1 MKKRSHILTL
11 LLTAMLAAEPAQMVL
26 AETAGP
32 VTAAGDITSGDQ
44 TQGDTAPPN
53 QAQGNTDDSVVAPPK
68 VEPGWI
74 KVEKGYQWRLEDGTF
89 LKKSGWVT
97 LNGKK
102 YFLIKGVR
110 YSGWQMYKN
119 KRRYYLSNG
128 DRAKNRWVK
137 NQGKYY
143 YIRKNGTSAPS
154 GKWLTVKG
162 RDYYIG
168 KKGYRLTGLQTIK
181 GKKYYFNSKG
191 VLIKNKT
198 SYKIK
203 GKEYEINSEGVA
215 IQVSALKAECLR
227 KAKKFIEKHTTANMS
242 NAQKFRTCF
251 NYLMGYTDFKPWI
264 YPTDAEF
271 KTQLWPYQSAV
282 YMFDN
287 NLSGSCYGVASAVAA
302 CARFLGYEPYVIAT
316 TGDHGFVM
324 IDGLYYD
331 NMGPLFGASTHFAY
345 SVRSRVKF

>member
-1 MKKRSHILTL
+1 
-11 LLTAMLAAEPAQMVL
+11 
-26 AETAGP
+26 
-32 VTAAGDITSGDQ
+32 
-44 TQGDTAPPN
+44 
-53 QAQGNTDDSVVAPPK
+53 
-68 VEPGWI
+68 
-74 KVEKGYQWRLEDGTF
+74 
-89 LKKSGWVT
+89 
-97 LNGKK
+97 
-102 YFLIKGVR
+102 
-110 YSGWQMYKN
+110 MYKN

-215 IQVSALKAECLR
+215 I
-227 KAKKFIEKHTTANMS
+227 
-242 NAQKFRTCF
+242 
-251 NYLMGYTDFKPWI
+251 
-264 YPTDAEF
+264 
-271 KTQLWPYQSAV
+271 
-282 YMFDN
+282 
-287 NLSGSCYGVASAVAA
+287 
-302 CARFLGYEPYVIAT
+302 
-316 TGDHGFVM
+316 
-324 IDGLYYD
+324 
-331 NMGPLFGASTHFAY
+331 
-345 SVRSRVKF
+345 

>member
-137 NQGKYY
+137 NQES
-143 YIRKNGTSAPS
+143 IIT
-154 GKWLTVKG
+154 
-162 RDYYIG
+162 
-168 KKGYRLTGLQTIK
+168 
-181 GKKYYFNSKG
+181 
-191 VLIKNKT
+191 
-198 SYKIK
+198 
-203 GKEYEINSEGVA
+203 
-215 IQVSALKAECLR
+215 
-227 KAKKFIEKHTTANMS
+227 
-242 NAQKFRTCF
+242 
-251 NYLMGYTDFKPWI
+251 
-264 YPTDAEF
+264 
-271 KTQLWPYQSAV
+271 
-282 YMFDN
+282 
-287 NLSGSCYGVASAVAA
+287 
-302 CARFLGYEPYVIAT
+302 
-316 TGDHGFVM
+316 
-324 IDGLYYD
+324 
-331 NMGPLFGASTHFAY
+331 
-345 SVRSRVKF
+345 SVRTVPALQVANGLL